1 MTYFYSRRASVQE
14 KKNIRKSIL
23 YLVLTIVAIVVLV
36 LYGIPF
42 IARTASFV
50 SNLKKSNSPIE
61 KEDTIPPAVPQIQT
75 PPEYTNQNPVEIK
88 GVTEPGVTV
97 FVTAND
103 QKEEIVATKEG
114 LFSYS
119 FNLKKGE
126 NTISFTA
133 KDSAGNQSQETKS
146 YTITYDNEPPEITL
160 KSPADGSS
168 FYGSKQQQITID
180 GVVKDAETLKIN
192 DRIVII
198 EDDGSFSYPVTLQ
211 EGANN
216 FEVTAE
222 DKAGNKAVARLT
234 VDFWH

>member
-1 MTYFYSRRASVQE
+1 MTYLYSRRASVQE
-14 KKNIRKSIL
+14 KKNTRKAIL
-23 YLVLTIVAIVVLV
+23 YLVLTVVAVIVLV

-50 SNLKKSNSPIE
+50 SELKKSDNQLKKTIIFLPSCLKLKLRRNIPI
-61 KEDTIPPAVPQIQT
+61 KSGG
-75 PPEYTNQNPVEIK
+75 NQRCYRTGSYRFRHRQRSK
-88 GVTEPGVTV
+88 GRNRGHQGRP
-97 FVTAND
+97 
-103 QKEEIVATKEG
+103 
-114 LFSYS
+114 FSYS

-126 NTISFTA
+126 NIISFTA
-133 KDSAGNQSQETKS
+133 KDSAGNQSQETKV
-146 YTITYDNEPPEITL
+146 YTINYDNEPPEISL

-180 GVVKDAETLKIN
+180 GEVKDAETLKIN

-198 EDDGSFSYPVTLQ
+198 ENDGSFSYPVTLQ

-222 DKAGNKAVARLT
+222 DKAGNKAIARLT